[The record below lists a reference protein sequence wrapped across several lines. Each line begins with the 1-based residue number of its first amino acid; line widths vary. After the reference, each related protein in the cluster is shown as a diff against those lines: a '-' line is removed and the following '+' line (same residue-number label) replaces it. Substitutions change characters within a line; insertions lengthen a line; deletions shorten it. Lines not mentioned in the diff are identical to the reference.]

1 MEFEDE
7 FWRTRPLQY
16 ALALFYS
23 FIVVLFWLP
32 AFAVRHLARFAK
44 EAGVEGWPPTNG
56 SITGGDVKVIHG
68 WILDYAVGHL
78 DYSYRV
84 HGEYYAG
91 GLTRQYADEQAAWDF
106 VDACRGRDALI
117 RYRDDKAQ
125 ISVLR
130 EADQQLV
137 WNFEPVP
144 GFFVQLWRHWCDQLR
159 PEPKAVSDDE
169 ES

>member
-23 FIVVLFWLP
+23 VLVVLFWLP
-32 AFAVRHLARFAK
+32 AFAVRQLVRSAK
-44 EAGVEGWPPTNG
+44 ESGAEGWPHTNG
-56 SITGGDVKVIHG
+56 SITAGDVKVIHG
-68 WILDYAVGHL
+68 WILDYAVGQL
-78 DYSYRV
+78 DYGYRV

-91 GLTRQYADEQAAWDF
+91 SITRQYADEQAAWDF
-106 VDACRGRDALI
+106 VDAFRGWDALI

-125 ISVLR
+125 SSVLR

-137 WNFEPVP
+137 RNFEPVP
-144 GFFVQLWRHWCDQLR
+144 GFFVQLWRHWCDELR
-159 PEPKAVSDDE
+159 PDPKGVSLDE